1 MVIRK
6 PRQRGSIYVLTL
18 LTVAA
23 VGSMVIIGV
32 SVRTAT
38 SAESAITEQVNTN
51 NEGTLSAAELAIA
64 KIEADA
70 DWVTNAQKGTVFSDL
85 TLDERT
91 YTSTVID
98 DDTKSTPTASTANY
112 RVKVTSSSGIAREMA
127 SFGLEWVKSLD
138 YAALLKGEGAKFYWA
153 LNEEYGAT
161 IADDPVGNV
170 DGGYQDKEVVG
181 QGTNDEGGVVPVF
194 NDNSDHVRVPYDSG
208 FDNGKGA
215 YSLWLKNTN
224 TNPFKLTGVI
234 GMRYNGSGDVPTL
247 SVVVVGR
254 SLVVMICEDGFYR
267 SEKFT
272 YTGSNTILDNTWHH
286 VAINFGSDTGV
297 EVYIDGKLEGQN
309 LSNRD
314 AVKSAANHSL
324 AIGAG
329 YSIMSWMNSRE
340 GFEGSIA
347 HVAMF
352 HDPLTSEQIEL
363 LSTTKPDAKAIALTD
378 QSWQIE
384 FE

>member
-1 MVIRK
+1 MVIRQL
-6 PRQRGSIYVLTL
+6 RQRGSIYVLTL

-38 SAESAITEQVNTN
+38 SAESTITEQVNTN
-51 NEGTLSAAELAIA
+51 NEGTLSAAEFAIA
-64 KIEADA
+64 RIEADP

-98 DDTKSTPTASTANY
+98 DKTKSTPTASTTNY
-112 RVKVTSSSGIAREMA
+112 RVKVASSAGIAKEMA
-127 SFGLEWVKSLD
+127 SFGIELKKSLD
-138 YAALLKGEGAKFYWA
+138 YTTLLKNEAAKFYWP

-161 IADDPVGNV
+161 VSDEPISGIDGN
-170 DGGYQDKEVVG
+170 YQDKEVVG
-181 QGTNDEGGVVPVF
+181 QGTNDEGGIVPVF
-194 NDNSDHVRVPYDSG
+194 NDYSDHVRVPYDSG
-208 FDNGKGA
+208 FENGKGA

-234 GMRYNGSGDVPTL
+234 GMRYDGSYDVPTL

-254 SLVVMICEDGFYR
+254 SLVVMICEDGNYR

-272 YTGSNTILDNTWHH
+272 YTGSDTILDNTWHH

-297 EVYIDGKLEGQN
+297 EIYIDGVLAAQN
-309 LSNRD
+309 TSNRD
-314 AVKSAANHSL
+314 GVKSVAKHSL
-324 AIGAG
+324 NIGAG
-329 YSIMSWMNSRE
+329 YSIMSWKNSRE
-340 GFEGSIA
+340 GFEGSVA

-352 HDPLTSEQIEL
+352 HDPLTSEQIKL
-363 LSTTKPDAKAIALTD
+363 LSTTKPDAKSIALTD
-378 QSWQIE
+378 RSWQIE